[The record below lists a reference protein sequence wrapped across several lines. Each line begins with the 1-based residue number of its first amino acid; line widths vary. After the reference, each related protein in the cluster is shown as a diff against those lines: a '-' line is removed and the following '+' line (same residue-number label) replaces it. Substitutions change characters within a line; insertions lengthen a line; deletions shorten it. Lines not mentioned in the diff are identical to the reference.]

1 MQCVRVSEQ
10 NRTLIWI
17 AFTLGNPTSKAIRGS
32 SLIYWHA
39 RFSSVCKLAESR
51 SKLTIFDK
59 TLKHFKWKISLF
71 LSSLPPPPSLLQC
84 WWGHL
89 TSQSHQHCWGKGKCM
104 GVSRIFGEESRRNYQ
119 WALGTGDYLSPGREG
134 EGRRGFWGDHLIFR
148 GTKGEMSR
156 NWEPKREDHW
166 KLWKDSEEDHSNL
179 PTWKMKTWGDRESHL
194 MLLGETTSVK

>member
-59 TLKHFKWKISLF
+59 TLKHFGKFPSFFLLF
-71 LSSLPPPPSLLQC
+71 PLPFAMLLWTRNFAITSTLLS
-84 WWGHL
+84 
-89 TSQSHQHCWGKGKCM
+89 KGKCM
-104 GVSRIFGEESRRNYQ
+104 GVSRIFGEESRLNYQ
-119 WALGTGDYLSPGREG
+119 WALGTGDYLSPGRGGGGGGSEDFGGINWFLG
-134 EGRRGFWGDHLIFR
+134 EQKGRSVVTENPKGRITENFGRIQRGTTQICLHGKWRRGGI
-148 GTKGEMSR
+148 
-156 NWEPKREDHW
+156 
-166 KLWKDSEEDHSNL
+166 
-179 PTWKMKTWGDRESHL
+179 
-194 MLLGETTSVK
+194 VKVILCY